1 MFRIKLSGLLMAFT
15 AGLLLMITTPGLTE
29 NKSPALDQL
38 KTGVNQILDVL
49 RDAGLKGE
57 GQKKERRDKIHSIIT
72 KNFDFDEMAKRCL
85 ARNWAKLVDRERK
98 EFAGVFSELLEA
110 SYIGKIEQYTNEE
123 VIFKSEREASPDSTV
138 VNTLIKTQNNE
149 IPINYSMYPKGSKWW
164 VYDVNIEGVSLIGN
178 YRSQFNQI
186 LAKDSYSELIKR
198 MKTRLTEL
206 RKEDK

>member
-1 MFRIKLSGLLMAFT
+1 MFRIKLLGLIMAFT
-15 AGLLLMITTPGLTE
+15 TGLLVAMTTPGLTE
-29 NKSPALDQL
+29 SKSPALDQL

-49 RDAGLKGE
+49 KDTGLKGE
-57 GQKKERRDKIHSIIT
+57 GRKKDRRDNIHAIII

-85 ARNWAKLVDRERK
+85 ARNWAKLNDRERK
-98 EFAGVFSELLEA
+98 EFTGVFSELLEA
-110 SYIGKIEQYTNEE
+110 SYIGKIEKYTNEE
-123 VIFKSEREASPDSTV
+123 VIFKSEREASSDSTV

-186 LAKDSYSELIKR
+186 LAKNSYQELIRR

-206 RKEDK
+206 GKEEK